1 MVDYIFSSYLF
12 NCPGFVY
19 KPTRRLDERR
29 TKSKIKNKMSLLKVK
44 NLNIS
49 YPTRK
54 ETIVASKDVEFTL
67 ERGEI
72 LGIVGESGSGKS
84 TIANAI
90 INLIDPPG
98 EITGGSIKIDKIELR
113 DNEEVIQKIRGKKI
127 GFVFQDPQTSLNPLF
142 KIKDQLIETIQTH
155 LDLDYQEALNRSIQL
170 LEEVGIDNAEKRIE
184 DYPHQFSGGMR
195 QRVVIALAIS
205 CEPDLIIADEPTTA
219 LDVSIQYQ
227 ILELLKDLTQKRN
240 LGVIIITHDMG
251 VIAETTNKVIV
262 MRYGVIVEQG
272 DTKELLTNPKSTEA
286 RSLVISVPPT
296 NKKIDR
302 FKLISPDGKEITS
315 DSKNLTKKII
325 KTWGV
330 RENTN
335 QKLLELKDVTKIFD
349 DNSMAS
355 KFSFGPKKQIVDKV
369 VKAVDTVSFELF
381 EGETL
386 GLVGESG
393 SGKSTIAKIITG
405 LVRPTSGEIFY
416 NNISLYNSKRKYQ
429 IDKSRGQIQMI
440 FQDPYSSLNP
450 RFKVR
455 DIISEPIKLFQKN
468 INRNELI
475 QNTHDLIDIVGMTR
489 QSLDRY
495 PHEFSGGQRQRISIA
510 RALATRPRL
519 LVCDEPT
526 SALDVSIQAQ
536 ILNLLKDIQDEL
548 HLTMLF
554 ISHDLPVIR
563 QMCNRIVVLKNGGVC
578 ETKETEDLFNN
589 PEHPYTQELIRLM
602 PKIESIV

>member
-1 MVDYIFSSYLF
+1 
-12 NCPGFVY
+12 
-19 KPTRRLDERR
+19 
-29 TKSKIKNKMSLLKVK
+29 MSFLEVK
-44 NLNIS
+44 NLDIS

-54 ETIVASKDVEFTL
+54 ETIVASKNVEFTL

-98 EITGGSIKIDKIELR
+98 EITNGSIKIDNNELR
-113 DNEEVIQKIRGKKI
+113 DNEELIQKIRGKKI

-155 LDLDYQEALNRSIQL
+155 LNLGYQDALKKSIQL
-170 LEEVGIDNAEKRIE
+170 LKEVGIDNAEKRIE

-227 ILELLKDLTQKRN
+227 ILELLKDLTKKRN

-262 MRYGVIVEQG
+262 MRDGLIVEQG
-272 DTKELLTNPKSTEA
+272 DTKELLTNPKSNEA

-315 DSKNLTKKII
+315 DSKNLTKNII
-325 KTWGV
+325 KTWGI
-330 RENTN
+330 RENKN
-335 QKLLELKDVTKIFD
+335 QKLLKLTDVTKIFD
-349 DNSMAS
+349 DQSLAINI
-355 KFSFGPKKQIVDKV
+355 SFGLKNESTDKV
-369 VKAVDTVSFELF
+369 VKAVDNVSFELF

-405 LVRPTSGEIFY
+405 LVRPTNGEIFY
-416 NNISLYNSKRKYQ
+416 NNVSLYNSNRKYQ

-455 DIISEPIKLFQKN
+455 DIISEPIKFFQKN
-468 INRNELI
+468 ISHNELT
-475 QNTHDLIDIVGMTR
+475 QNVYDLIDIVGMTR

-519 LVCDEPT
+519 LICDEPT

-548 HLTMLF
+548 HMTILF

-563 QMCNRIVVLKNGGVC
+563 QMCNRIVVLKNGSVC
-578 ETKETEDLFNN
+578 ETKETEELFNN

-602 PKIESIV
+602 PKIKSII

>member
-1 MVDYIFSSYLF
+1 
-12 NCPGFVY
+12 
-19 KPTRRLDERR
+19 
-29 TKSKIKNKMSLLKVK
+29 MSFLEVK
-44 NLNIS
+44 NLDIS

-54 ETIVASKDVEFTL
+54 ETIVASKNVEFTL

-98 EITGGSIKIDKIELR
+98 EITNGSIKIDNNELR
-113 DNEEVIQKIRGKKI
+113 DNEELIQKIRGKKI

-155 LDLDYQEALNRSIQL
+155 LNLGYQDALKKSIQL
-170 LEEVGIDNAEKRIE
+170 LKEVGIDNAEKRIE

-227 ILELLKDLTQKRN
+227 ILELLKDLTKKRN

-262 MRYGVIVEQG
+262 MRDGLIVEQG
-272 DTKELLTNPKSTEA
+272 DTKELLTNPKSNEA

-315 DSKNLTKKII
+315 DSKNLTKNII
-325 KTWGV
+325 KTWGI
-330 RENTN
+330 RENKN
-335 QKLLELKDVTKIFD
+335 QKLLKLTDVTKIFD
-349 DNSMAS
+349 DRSFAINI
-355 KFSFGPKKQIVDKV
+355 SFGSKNESTDKV
-369 VKAVDTVSFELF
+369 VKAVDNVSFELF

-405 LVRPTSGEIFY
+405 LVRPTNGEIFY
-416 NNISLYNSKRKYQ
+416 NNISLYNSNRKYQ

-455 DIISEPIKLFQKN
+455 DIISEPIKFFQKN
-468 INRNELI
+468 ISRNELA
-475 QNTHDLIDIVGMTR
+475 QNVYDLIDIVGMTR

-519 LVCDEPT
+519 LICDEPT

-548 HLTMLF
+548 HLAMLF

-563 QMCNRIVVLKNGGVC
+563 QMCNRIVVLKNGSVC
-578 ETKETEDLFNN
+578 ETKETEELFNN

-602 PKIESIV
+602 PKIESII